1 MRTIRKIIFWLVFL
15 ALVIGAISYIPVIQ
29 RDPAKIFEES
39 GGFQYW
45 SYIRNGFLPVPVYEW
60 VMPGMTDQSS
70 ENSAR
75 YKFKC
80 WILPLEKYL
89 NYSDD
94 NGGTR
99 SWIRGYAEPGIYD
112 VSTVGGCEGTAQPKY
127 AYKFY
132 P

>member
-1 MRTIRKIIFWLVFL
+1 VRIIRKIIFWLVFL
-15 ALVIGAISYIPVIQ
+15 AFVFGVISYVPVLQ
-29 RDPAKIFEES
+29 RDPAKLTQNVNYKY
-39 GGFQYW
+39 G

-60 VMPGMTDQSS
+60 VIPGMTDGNP

-75 YKFKC
+75 YQFKC

-94 NGGTR
+94 NGGTGP
-99 SWIRGYAEPGIYD
+99 WIHGYVEPGIYY
-112 VSTVGGCEGTAQPKY
+112 VTTTVDCIGNAQPKY
-127 AYKFY
+127 AFKFY